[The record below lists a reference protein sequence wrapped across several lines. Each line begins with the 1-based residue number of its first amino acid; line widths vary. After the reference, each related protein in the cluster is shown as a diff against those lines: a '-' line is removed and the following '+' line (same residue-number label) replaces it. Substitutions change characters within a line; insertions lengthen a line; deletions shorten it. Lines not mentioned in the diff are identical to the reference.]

1 MMGLYTLARASAA
14 DRRSAVR
21 VLWSLGLTP
30 LLAGT
35 GSPLLPTLTPLP
47 TGQVM

>member
-1 MMGLYTLARASAA
+1 MTGLHTLARASAA
-14 DRRSAVR
+14 DRQSTVR

-30 LLAGT
+30 LLAAT
-35 GSPLLPTLTPLP
+35 GSPLLPTLTPLA